1 MKVFPELAIAR
12 LLVIVSLLSLTGCS
26 TMEYYRQS
34 VFGHLGLMFSRQPID
49 TLLEDEQLPPALRAE
64 LTEALAVREFA
75 SRELALPENN
85 SYRTY
90 VDVGRRYVV
99 WSVVATPEFS
109 LRPQSWCFPVVGC
122 VSYRGYFAE
131 SAATQ
136 FADSLREEGMDV
148 YSAGVRAYSTLGW
161 FDDPL
166 LNTMLESSQPHYLPA
181 VLFHELVHQRIYVRD
196 DTAFNEAV
204 AMTVER
210 AGVRRWLE
218 ANGKSDVLAHYSR
231 HSNRQADFLALI
243 DWARE
248 QLNAVYE
255 TGNEAAVMRRAKA
268 KVLDELRVRY
278 ARLRPRWQGF
288 RGYDAWFETD
298 LNNAKLASVATYF
311 HWVPALERL
320 LEERGGRLPDF
331 FEAVDEL
338 SALPAAERDTRLS
351 ALTE

>member
-1 MKVFPELAIAR
+1 MVR
-12 LLVIVSLLSLTGCS
+12 LLVIVSLLSLTGFS
-26 TMEYYRQS
+26 TLEYYRQS

-49 TLLEDEQLPPALRAE
+49 TLLESDQVPESLRAE
-64 LTEALAVREFA
+64 LTQALAIRAFA

-85 SYRTY
+85 SYRSY

-109 LRPQSWCFPVVGC
+109 LQPQSWCFPVVGC

-136 FADSLREEGMDV
+136 FADSLRDEGMDV
-148 YSAGVRAYSTLGW
+148 FSAGVRAYSTLGW

-181 VLFHELVHQRIYVRD
+181 VLFHELAHQRIYVRD
-196 DTAFNEAV
+196 DTPFNEAV

-210 AGVRRWLE
+210 AGVRRWLGV
-218 ANGKSDVLAHYSR
+218 NGKSDVLARYALYTG
-231 HSNRQADFLALI
+231 RQADFLALV
-243 DWARE
+243 DWARK

-255 TGNEAAVMRRAKA
+255 TGDEATIMRRAKA
-268 KVLDELRVRY
+268 QVLNDMRERY
-278 ARLRPRWQGF
+278 ARLRAHWQGF

-320 LEERGGRLPDF
+320 LEERGGRLSDF

-338 SALPAAERDTRLS
+338 SELPVAKRHARLT